1 MITYCVYMHKNK
13 KNGKAYIGMCK
24 ESTVYK
30 RWASGHGYYEQKQF
44 GDEIKNFGWD
54 AFEHLFLY
62 KNLTLEEAEQ
72 KEIECIEKY
81 ETRNPE
87 KGYNISR
94 GGLKF
99 FLGLHHSEKSK
110 FAISEKLKT
119 YEKTQEHRKHI
130 SEHKQGVLHHM
141 AKPVYQ
147 FQKDGKFV
155 REWEYMSKAAKE
167 LKIQKTNISACC
179 LKKVPSAGGYIW
191 RYERSV

>member
-30 RWASGHGYYEQKQF
+30 RWANGHGYYEQNQF
-44 GDEIKNFGWD
+44 GEEIKKYGWD

-62 KNLTLEEAEQ
+62 NGLTLEEAEQ

-81 ETRNPE
+81 GTRNPE

-110 FAISEKLKT
+110 SAISKKLKS
-119 YEKTQEHRKHI
+119 YIKTPEHKKHI
-130 SEHKQGVLHHM
+130 SEQKQGILHHM
-141 AKPVYQ
+141 AKPVFQ
-147 FQKDGKFV
+147 FSKDGSFM
-155 REWEYMSKAAKE
+155 REWEYMNEAAKT
-167 LKIQKTNISACC
+167 LNIPKPNISACC
-179 LKKVPSAGGYIW
+179 LKKRKSAGGYVW
-191 RYERSV
+191 SYERR